1 VGGTIVHSH
10 GRNGPF
16 NSRLQTGKGTSLKDD
31 SEMKIKA
38 VVRSGLWC
46 SGTQAVDQTHMSSA
60 AQLWYV
66 EEDT

>member
-1 VGGTIVHSH
+1 
-10 GRNGPF
+10 
-16 NSRLQTGKGTSLKDD
+16 
-31 SEMKIKA
+31 MKIKA